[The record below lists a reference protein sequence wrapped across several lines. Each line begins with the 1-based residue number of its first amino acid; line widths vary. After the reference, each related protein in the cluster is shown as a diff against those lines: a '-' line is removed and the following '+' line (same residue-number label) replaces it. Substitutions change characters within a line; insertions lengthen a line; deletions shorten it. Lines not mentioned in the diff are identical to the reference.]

1 MFIICLLNFLI
12 KLQELGHK
20 LSRSYD
26 MQEAQ
31 LLEEGSNGG
40 AGSGNGGSGNSG
52 NNGQSRRHHSAQ
64 RLAKSEITER
74 REDDSALVVPD
85 HHGNLRITVKKTKQI
100 LGIAIEGGANTKHPL
115 PRIIN
120 IHVRFNYYLIN
131 Y

>member
-1 MFIICLLNFLI
+1 MIIKLLI
-12 KLQELGHK
+12 KFQELAHK

-31 LLEEGSNGG
+31 LLEEGSSGG
-40 AGSGNGGSGNSG
+40 VGGGVGSGGSGNSG
-52 NNGQSRRHHSAQ
+52 NNNQPRRHHSAQ
-64 RLAKSEITER
+64 RLARNEITER

-85 HHGNLRITVKKTKQI
+85 HHGNLKITVKKTKQI

-120 IHVRFNYYLIN
+120 IHVSD
-131 Y
+131 